1 MKTSLADVGHPLRW
15 ETAIALVGGPAL
27 YLLAHVAFKRRALGT
42 LSSQRLIAVAA
53 LVACVPIAHRFA
65 ALTVVGAVGTILWS
79 TLVFELVRFAST
91 RRDVRNG
98 ALRTD

>member
-1 MKTSLADVGHPLRW
+1 
-15 ETAIALVGGPAL
+15 
-27 YLLAHVAFKRRALGT
+27 
-42 LSSQRLIAVAA
+42 
-53 LVACVPIAHRFA
+53 
-65 ALTVVGAVGTILWS
+65 VVGAVGTILWS